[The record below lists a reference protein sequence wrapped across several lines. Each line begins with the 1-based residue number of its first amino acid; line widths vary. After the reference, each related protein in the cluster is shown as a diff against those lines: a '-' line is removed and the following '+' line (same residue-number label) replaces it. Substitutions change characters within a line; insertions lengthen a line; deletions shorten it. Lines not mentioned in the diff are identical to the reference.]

1 MLRRTPW
8 TANFAIPI
16 DVGRYELFVPNTS
29 FANPAIIYE
38 TVWDSGGRLIQFEGA
53 PCDVRCGS
61 CGRVG
66 SRPATLSA

>member
-1 MLRRTPW
+1 MLHRTPW
-8 TANFAIPI
+8 TANFALPT

-53 PCDVRCGS
+53 P
-61 CGRVG
+61 
-66 SRPATLSA
+66 SAA